1 LITQERA
8 KGVPVLVL
16 DAGNAL
22 FKHPMATGEPTE
34 ESRAKLLLTQ
44 MDALGTSAMAVGARD
59 LSRGVE
65 FLRKYGKAGKM
76 KLLSANLVDKTGKA
90 AFPASTVLTAGEL
103 KVGVIGVS
111 PEGTLSEATGQPAL
125 AAMVAEAKRLRQKDK
140 VDVVVALAAVPYAT
154 AQQLAQ
160 QGEGVDFVVQSHEG
174 RGPGIPIK
182 DGLATLIPPGERG
195 RQLAR
200 LELAVE
206 GPGNFVDLSVKGR
219 DQERLKILENNLAR
233 AKERLAATKDEA
245 AKRALEESVANLDKQ
260 RAAVQKSLK
269 ETGTGLARTHQL
281 SYMSLGADVP
291 SDKALQK
298 LVEAIEPPGSGHDSH
313 DSHDGHNH

>member
-22 FKHPMATGEPTE
+22 FKNPMPTGEPTE
-34 ESRAKLLLTQ
+34 ESRAKLLLAQ

-65 FLRKYGKAGKM
+65 FLRKHGKAAKTM

-90 AFPASTVLTAGEL
+90 LFPASTVLTAGEL
-103 KVGVIGVS
+103 KVGIIGAS
-111 PEGTLSEATGQPAL
+111 PEGVLTESTGQPVR
-125 AAMVAEAKRLRQKDK
+125 AAVVAEAKRLREKDK
-140 VDVVVALAAVPYAT
+140 VDVVVVLAAVPFPE
-154 AQQLAQ
+154 AQKLAQ
-160 QGEGVDFVVQSHEG
+160 QAEGVDFVVQSHEG
-174 RGPGIPIK
+174 RGPGIATR
-182 DGLATLIPPGERG
+182 DGVATLIPPGERG

-200 LELAVE
+200 LELAVNGT
-206 GPGNFVDLSVKGR
+206 GPFADLAVANR
-219 DQERLKILENNLAR
+219 EQERLKILESNLAR
-233 AKERLAATKDEA
+233 ARERLAATKDETS
-245 AKRALEESVANLDKQ
+245 KRALEESVASLEAQ

-269 ETGTGLARTHQL
+269 SGATGMARTHQL
-281 SYMSLGADVP
+281 SYMSLGPEVP
-291 SDKALQK
+291 SDTAIQK
-298 LVEAIEPPGSGHDSH
+298 LVEAIEPPGGGH

>member
-1 LITQERA
+1 MINQERE

-34 ESRAKLLLTQ
+34 EARAKLLLSQ
-44 MDALGTSAMAVGARD
+44 MDAMGTSAMAVGARD

-65 FLRKYGKAGKM
+65 FLRKHGKGGKM
-76 KLLSANLVDKTGKA
+76 KLLSANLVDKAGKA
-90 AFPASTVLTAGEL
+90 IFPASTVLTAGEL
-103 KVGVIGVS
+103 KVGVVGAS
-111 PEGTLSEATGQPAL
+111 PEGTLPEATGQPAL
-125 AAMVAEAKRLRQKDK
+125 AAVVAEAKRLRQKEK
-140 VDVVVALAAVPYAT
+140 VDVVVVLAAVPYTA

-174 RGPGIPIK
+174 RGPGIPTK

-200 LELAVE
+200 LELSVDGA
-206 GPGNFVDLSVKGR
+206 GPFVDLSVAGR
-219 DQERLKILENNLAR
+219 DQERLKILETNLTR
-233 AKERLAATKDEA
+233 AKERLAATKDDTS
-245 AKRALEESVANLDKQ
+245 KRALQETVANLEAQ
-260 RAAVQKSLK
+260 RASVQKSLK
-269 ETGTGLARTHQL
+269 ASGTGMARTHQL
-281 SYMSLGADVP
+281 SYTSLGADVA
-291 SDKALQK
+291 SDPAVQK
-298 LVEAIEPPGSGHDSH
+298 LVEAIEPPGGGH